1 MRKTVIVTRHPA
13 YVEYLIQIGLIG
25 SEAEVIPHATPADV
39 RGNIVITS
47 GLPFPLAALAH
58 SVVIVPLWLPPELR
72 GVELSVEEVA
82 AHAKEPK
89 HYVVKE
95 LAIR

>member
-1 MRKTVIVTRHPA
+1 MPQTVIVTRHPA
-13 YVEYLIQIGLIG
+13 YVEYLIRAGLIDPK
-25 SEAEVIPHATPADV
+25 SKVIPHATPADV
-39 RGNIVITS
+39 KGKTVITS

-72 GVELSVEEVA
+72 GKELSVEEVA

-95 LAIR
+95 LAV